1 MARDTQPSAPSEI
14 SHLAEG
20 ALRDVE
26 RLLGQ
31 HLDLLKSELKEELTR
46 ARDAALGISA
56 GAGAAAAGAA
66 LGTLMA
72 VHLLHRVSRL
82 PLWACY
88 GAVGGS
94 LGLLCAGLLR
104 GGVKRAAD
112 LSLVPRQTAAVLRE
126 ELTPGRRLPLG
137 AG

>member
-1 MARDTQPSAPSEI
+1 MATDTQQPASSDL
-14 SHLAEG
+14 SRLAEG
-20 ALRDVE
+20 TIRDLE
-26 RLLGQ
+26 TLIGQ
-31 HLDLLKSELKEELTR
+31 HFDLLKSELKQEIVK
-46 ARDAALGISA
+46 ARDAAVGV
-56 GAGAAAAGAA
+56 GAGVGAVAVGGA
-66 LGTLMA
+66 LGTLA
-72 VHLLHRVSRL
+72 LVHLLQRVTRL